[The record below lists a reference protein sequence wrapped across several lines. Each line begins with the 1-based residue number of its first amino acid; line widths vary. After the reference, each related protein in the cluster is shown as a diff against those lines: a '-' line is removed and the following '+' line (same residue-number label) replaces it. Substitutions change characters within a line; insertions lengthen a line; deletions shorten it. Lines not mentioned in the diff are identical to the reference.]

1 MKNISIICPVLN
13 EEEIII
19 NFYNA
24 LKNEIKKINDYNFKI
39 IFILDKSDDNT
50 EGNLREIAN
59 KDRNTKVIIMRSKYG
74 HQACLFAGLSH
85 SKDCDAVIM
94 MDSDLQHNPI
104 YINSFLKKYEEGYH
118 VVNAKR
124 KFIKKNL
131 KSLLSILFY
140 KLLNI
145 FFFKNIDENS
155 PDFRLIS
162 EKAAK
167 IIINEHKEK
176 KIFFRTIIQNLQLK
190 TSSIE
195 YHEKDRLAGKSKFK
209 FYNSLKLAE
218 NAFISSTNKPLS
230 IIFYIGIFLS
240 ILSFIFLLFT
250 LFSFVFYKNEIPP
263 GWTTIVFLLCI
274 FNAISFMGLGI
285 VGRYIAAI
293 FEEVKNKPI
302 YSIDEIIN

>member
-124 KFIKKNL
+124 KFIKNFL
-131 KSLLSILFY
+131 FLVDCLFYLLS
-140 KLLNI
+140 
-145 FFFKNIDENS
+145 
-155 PDFRLIS
+155 
-162 EKAAK
+162 
-167 IIINEHKEK
+167 
-176 KIFFRTIIQNLQLK
+176 LK
-190 TSSIE
+190 D
-195 YHEKDRLAGKSKFK
+195 Y
-209 FYNSLKLAE
+209 
-218 NAFISSTNKPLS
+218 
-230 IIFYIGIFLS
+230 
-240 ILSFIFLLFT
+240 
-250 LFSFVFYKNEIPP
+250 FS
-263 GWTTIVFLLCI
+263 
-274 FNAISFMGLGI
+274 
-285 VGRYIAAI
+285 
-293 FEEVKNKPI
+293 
-302 YSIDEIIN
+302 